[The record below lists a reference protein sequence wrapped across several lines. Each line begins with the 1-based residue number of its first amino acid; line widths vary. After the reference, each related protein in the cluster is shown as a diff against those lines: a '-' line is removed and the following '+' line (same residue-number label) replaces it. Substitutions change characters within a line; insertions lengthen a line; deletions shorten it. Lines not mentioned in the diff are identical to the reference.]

1 MSDPRIALIC
11 EGCTDLII
19 IEAALKA
26 VLQRPFVLTQLQPE
40 PTRQEMGGG
49 WGGVFKWCQEFRRR
63 GADSIEMDPTLSQF
77 DLVIIHLDA
86 DVAGKQYADC
96 GPAVAQAAAALQGL
110 PCEQACPP
118 PLNTVAALEVV
129 LLSWLG
135 IAAVGPMSLLCIP
148 SKASDAWLAAAKLPA
163 GHALLNGLECHPNLE
178 VALSQLPIG
187 QRIRKAVR
195 EYRSHAETITQNWQT
210 VRDHCTQACAFE
222 QRMQPIAQAF
232 PA

>member
-1 MSDPRIALIC
+1 VAGAVSSSGVRSSDGAEQTVSKWTPR
-11 EGCTDLII
+11 CT
-19 IEAALKA
+19 
-26 VLQRPFVLTQLQPE
+26 
-40 PTRQEMGGG
+40 
-49 WGGVFKWCQEFRRR
+49 
-63 GADSIEMDPTLSQF
+63 QF

-129 LLSWLG
+129 LLSRLG

-148 SKASDAWLAAAKLPA
+148 SKASDAWLAAGKLPA

-178 VALSQLPIG
+178 VALSQLPIC